1 MRERGEDMAHYIHT
15 HVHETTRERFI
26 VIEHGENGT
35 SLRSLP
41 RLNSAHFLYVNYG
54 NVRQYIQS

>member
-35 SLRSLP
+35 SPRSLP
-41 RLNSAHFLYVNYG
+41 RLNSAHFYMLTMEM
-54 NVRQYIQS
+54 